1 MKFSIEETDGIIK
14 DIFSIPAY
22 NYGWQPHYKLNEPL
36 ILEAGTKVH
45 VRGALDNSI
54 SNPTN
59 PDPEKEVTFGLNSW
73 DEMFTGYF
81 TFNET
86 R

>member
-1 MKFSIEETDGIIK
+1 MKFSIEEADGIIK

-22 NYGWQPHYKLNEPL
+22 NYGWQLYHKLNEPL
-36 ILEAGTKVH
+36 VLEAGTKIY

-59 PDPEKEVTFGLNSW
+59 PDPDKEVTFGLNSW

>member
-1 MKFSIEETDGIIK
+1 MKFSIEEADGIIK

-36 ILEAGTKVH
+36 ILKAGTKVH

-81 TFNET
+81 TFSET